1 MVRSSLAP
9 IAAAA
14 ALIAAVVSIAQ
25 ANPDGEPP
33 KPHTYVV
40 RGTVGIDSLHGL
52 PGGRNLVL
60 AGKGAD
66 MIRLDGGSGRVMCG
80 PGHDVVYAKPKIRR
94 HYRLRRCETVLPR

>member
-14 ALIAAVVSIAQ
+14 ALVAAVVSIAQ
-25 ANPDGEPP
+25 ANPDGRPP
-33 KPHTYVV
+33 RVHTYVV
-40 RGTVGIDSLHGL
+40 RGTVGTDSLHAL

-66 MIRLDGGSGRVMCG
+66 TIHLDGGSGRVMCG
-80 PGHDVVYAKPKIRR
+80 PGHDVVYASRKVRR
-94 HYRLRRCETVLPR
+94 HYRLRRCETVFP